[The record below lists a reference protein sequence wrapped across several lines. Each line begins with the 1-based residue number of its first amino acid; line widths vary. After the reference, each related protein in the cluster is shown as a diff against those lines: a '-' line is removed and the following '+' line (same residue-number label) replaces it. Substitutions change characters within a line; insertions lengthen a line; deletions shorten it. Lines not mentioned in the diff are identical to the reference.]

1 MTTGI
6 YKITNT
12 QTQKSYIGQSE
23 RVAQFK
29 DDKLIKIY
37 NSASEADAALK
48 VSKGSVSKAVRG
60 IQHTVKGFTFEYVE
74 DCENG

>member
-12 QTQKSYIGQSE
+12 QTQESYVGQSE
-23 RVAQFK
+23 N
-29 DDKLIKIY
+29 I
-37 NSASEADAALK
+37 EARIGSHLTDVALK